1 MRMENIFL
9 NNVMHFLLFMIVGAL
24 TKMELKKK
32 IQEFNLAKWI
42 IPMVIQVHSRVKKY
56 KNLKQPDHVKKL
68 QMKSIKEIQLEHL
81 LVNNK
86 ATIFSGI
93 GFLYYL
99 NHFYG
104 VDMDHIICTIIW
116 GFVTSLVTKNI
127 FLILFPKITKG
138 DVSEMLPMR
147 VKY

>member
-32 IQEFNLAKWI
+32 IQEFNSAKWI
-42 IPMVIQVHSRVKKY
+42 IPMVIPAHSHVKKY

-86 ATIFSGI
+86 ATVFSGI
-93 GFLYYL
+93 GFFTSMVSIWTISSAPLYGGL
-99 NHFYG
+99 
-104 VDMDHIICTIIW
+104 
-116 GFVTSLVTKNI
+116 
-127 FLILFPKITKG
+127 
-138 DVSEMLPMR
+138 
-147 VKY
+147 